1 MFTLMKKSDSPLD
14 LKASRVSDDNV
25 SNLHYAEVACF
36 QLARTNKQSIQA
48 KLGLK
53 VSAQTLLKII
63 RTAQVSWQWLFIYY
77 TVINVDM
84 WAQSSKFY
92 RASCNYVADQAFHLL
107 NAVDGGIQGRAIDV
121 NNILRDY
128 ITRLNQ

>member
-63 RTAQVSWQWLFIYY
+63 RTAQVS
-77 TVINVDM
+77 
-84 WAQSSKFY
+84 
-92 RASCNYVADQAFHLL
+92 
-107 NAVDGGIQGRAIDV
+107 
-121 NNILRDY
+121 
-128 ITRLNQ
+128 